1 MYIYS
6 KNTNIGTEIVLNT
19 MVGTGQS
26 MIENNHTYQ
35 DVIIRVATK
44 GGITE
49 AGGSR
54 DNIGFFPQGFDI
66 TLAKLFSIEEDDNII
81 VAD

>member
-49 AGGSR
+49 AGG
-54 DNIGFFPQGFDI
+54 
-66 TLAKLFSIEEDDNII
+66 K
-81 VAD
+81 